1 MLKVVENCRPAVS
14 FARVLLICSLFA
26 IGFASTAR
34 ADEYQYTITFDP
46 SGQSGLS
53 MSATFLAGMLPG
65 GLGTIVPASV
75 QILNA
80 PAWYSDPYGAN
91 IAVTATSV
99 GLEIDT
105 QTCPGGCDNIVDYLK
120 PQDIGHVSL
129 PLAIT
134 GPGTYQF
141 GLDP

>member
-1 MLKVVENCRPAVS
+1 MLKVVENCRPAVP

-34 ADEYQYTITFDP
+34 ADEYQHTITFDP
-46 SGQSGLS
+46 SSQSGLS

-65 GLGTIVPASV
+65 GLGTIYQQAYRFP
-75 QILNA
+75 NA
-80 PAWYSDPYGAN
+80 PAWDPYGAN

-99 GLEIDT
+99 RLEIDT
-105 QTCPGGCDNIVDYLK
+105 QTCPGGCDNTVDYLK

>member
-1 MLKVVENCRPAVS
+1 
-14 FARVLLICSLFA
+14 
-26 IGFASTAR
+26 
-34 ADEYQYTITFDP
+34 
-46 SGQSGLS
+46 

-65 GLGTIVPASV
+65 GLGTFVSASV